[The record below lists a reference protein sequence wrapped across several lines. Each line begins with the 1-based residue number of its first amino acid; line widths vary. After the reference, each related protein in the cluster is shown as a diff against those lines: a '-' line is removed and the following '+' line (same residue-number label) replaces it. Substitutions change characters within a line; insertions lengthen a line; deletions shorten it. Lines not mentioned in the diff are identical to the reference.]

1 MPLDRFARGFDA
13 AGVAVGLVLPA
24 IRRKPL
30 SITDRRCDADDER
43 RLGKHITVNTTNKK
57 RSLGQRLGLAI
68 GFIAPMAVSFT
79 VFGTDVKVTLSGDQE
94 VPPVATNA
102 KGSGTLT
109 FGTDKSVAG
118 SVATTGIA
126 ATAAHIHE
134 AAPGKN
140 GGVIVPLIKGADG
153 RWIVPA
159 GAKLTDA
166 QEASLLAG
174 NLYVNVHSDAH
185 KDGEIRGQIKP

>member
-1 MPLDRFARGFDA
+1 MKGPD
-13 AGVAVGLVLPA
+13 
-24 IRRKPL
+24 
-30 SITDRRCDADDER
+30 
-43 RLGKHITVNTTNKK
+43 NQ
-57 RSLGQRLGLAI
+57 RSVVQNLGLAI
-68 GFIAPMAVSFT
+68 GFIAPMAVSFS
-79 VFGTDVKVTLSGDQE
+79 VFATDVKDTLSGDQE
-94 VPPVATNA
+94 VPPVTTNA
-102 KGSGTLT
+102 KGRGTLT

-118 SVATTGIA
+118 SVATTGIF

-134 AAPGKN
+134 GAPGKS
-140 GGVIVPLIKGADG
+140 GGVIIPLIKGADG

-159 GAKLTDA
+159 GTKLTDA